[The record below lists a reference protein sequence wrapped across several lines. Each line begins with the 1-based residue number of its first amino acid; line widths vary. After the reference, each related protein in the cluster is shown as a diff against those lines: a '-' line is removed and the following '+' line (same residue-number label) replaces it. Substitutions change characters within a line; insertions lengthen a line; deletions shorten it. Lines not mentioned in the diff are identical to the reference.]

1 MASLNKVILI
11 GNLGKDPEERFFT
24 DGSPVTNFSIAC
36 TEKYKDKTGEQKELT
51 EWVNIVTFGKL
62 AEIAGKYLSKGS
74 SVYIEGKLKTD
85 KYTDKNG
92 IERTATKVICS
103 NLQMLS
109 GSKSNNDQKP
119 AQNSDSGAKGTDLNA
134 LEDDI
139 PF

>member
-11 GNLGKDPEERFFT
+11 GNLGKDPEERFFS

-62 AEIAGKYLSKGS
+62 AEIGAKYLQKGS
-74 SVYIEGKLKTD
+74 SVYVEGKLKTD

-103 NLQMLS
+103 NFQILS
-109 GSKSNNDQKP
+109 GFKDKNDGQAQEKPSKPS
-119 AQNSDSGAKGTDLNA
+119 DLNS

>member
-92 IERTATKVICS
+92 IERTATKVICKI
-103 NLQMLS
+103 
-109 GSKSNNDQKP
+109 GR
-119 AQNSDSGAKGTDLNA
+119 AHV
-134 LEDDI
+134 
-139 PF
+139 